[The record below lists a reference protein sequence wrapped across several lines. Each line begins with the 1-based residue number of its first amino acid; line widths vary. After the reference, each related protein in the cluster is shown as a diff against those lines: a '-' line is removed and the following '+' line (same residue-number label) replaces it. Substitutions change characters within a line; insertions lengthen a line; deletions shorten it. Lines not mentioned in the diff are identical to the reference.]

1 MQNRTSDSF
10 PLSPL
15 QLGIWANYKLN
26 PDSVAYNIPLAID
39 ISGKLSIERL
49 ADCLR
54 QLTDRHDVFHLRFT
68 DESGDPKQTAVR
80 SRETPLDVRVV
91 SESKIDEIVTDFMS
105 RAFDLSTDPPFS
117 VTLFDLGNDRMVLA
131 MVFHHIAFDGVSIR
145 LLLRELTDLYNGGR
159 DVSAPSTDGAGRD
172 AFLLH
177 CSKERDAAASAKRR
191 ESVNYWVKDLTG
203 APPCL
208 ELMTDK
214 SRRPN
219 VSEESGFVKRSL
231 PAGFSKVLRDYSRG
245 HGMGMSVP
253 GLAALVAVLGR
264 YTEHYDLV
272 VGMPV
277 ARRIDPAIAR
287 ALGYLVNLVA
297 IRTQFSPETTFTGLC
312 MHVREKLL
320 FGLQH
325 SEVPFSSVVAR
336 VRPQRSPLFAPLLQ
350 STYSYQENDVGRF
363 RLGSADAVVRE
374 VSTFAA
380 KFDISLAVKVNDDAS
395 NVSLVYRADLFDQIS
410 MERLIDNYI
419 TLLMSG
425 LSEPTRSV
433 ADLELINEKQALEV
447 IEAGGGVGGNAEAPS
462 TTVDALV
469 AAQAERTPARTAVQD
484 GEHCWTY
491 AELMC
496 RATQFAN
503 HLQANG
509 VRRNMRVAVCMS
521 RSADL
526 VAALLGVFMCG
537 AAYVPLDPDYPRNY
551 RSVILEDAKVDFIIT
566 QPDLAQEF
574 TEDHTLII
582 PPRVPPGPG
591 LDEAPMVKLETEESR
606 RDPESLAVIIYT
618 SGSTG
623 RPKGVSVSHKNIAT
637 LLDWASSTYGPEE
650 LAHVLFGTS
659 ICFDISMFELWA
671 PLVNGGGVVVVS
683 SVLALGDDR
692 ERPRAPISLI
702 NTVPSALDAL
712 LRIGAIPETVK
723 TINVAG
729 EALPLRLVNQALGE
743 TTALHIRNL
752 YGPTEDTVYS
762 TVACFERPLEDV
774 PPIGTPLPRKF
785 ARVLDKAGR
794 LVPMGAIGELY
805 LGGAGLSSGYWR
817 QPDLTADRF
826 VTRFVAGR
834 EELLYR
840 TGDLATWRSDGQ
852 LRYLGRLDQQIKLR
866 GFRIEL
872 HDVESTLL
880 RHPAV
885 QAVAVAPSG
894 SGSGEL
900 SRSLVAHIVLDTDHA
915 GSAEQIDAALREHVA
930 KNLPEYMNPTSYSF
944 LEALPMTPSGKVDRT
959 ALSRI
964 PIPIQPARVLVRA
977 ETDLEKRLSSLW
989 SEALGV
995 EEVGVS
1001 DNFFEL
1007 GGNSL
1012 SALTLIAKI
1021 NSEFATSISMR
1032 DFLVIGNIRSLAAR
1046 IAEGP
1051 GNAAEELELVSGEVE
1066 DTVALSVPQ
1075 RGFWH
1080 MQHRL
1085 GAPNSLNLSL
1095 AVRLSGRLNVEQLRS
1110 SLVAIALRHEPLRS
1124 RFHVAGGEP
1133 VMTVDDRP
1141 NVDLRLAHANT
1152 EGGDDVE
1159 QLIGEEARLGFDLE
1173 TEHPWRALLIQ
1184 TGDTDA
1190 ILVLTFHHLAM
1201 DGWSLNIF
1209 KRELTDLYR
1218 GTVISQMPDLPV
1230 NYRQF
1235 AVANRLWHQSERFR
1249 RQMAHFGQRLL
1260 SVGTDPTYS
1269 EQATG
1274 DPHELRVLPLEFARG
1289 LGTSLDRT
1297 SATRRT
1303 TTLVLLM
1310 TALETAVFDTFPTQ
1324 KAVINTATFGRLKP
1338 ELMSL
1343 IGVFANVVT
1352 VVSERRKVKA
1362 ASAHVRDVH
1371 DRLYDAE
1378 RNSEP
1383 DMVASLMSAGAP
1395 RPKVPILF
1403 LNYQAYP
1410 NTAGWELEGL
1420 ACEKVDIPIGSRPP
1434 VSLAQVAITREG
1446 DSLRGSLGYDAGR
1459 LSLEVA
1465 TRLRDGMVRA
1475 LNELPF
1481 GVDALS

>member
-26 PDSVAYNIPLAID
+26 PDSAAYNIPLAID

-54 QLTDRHDVFHLRFT
+54 QVTDQHDVFHLRIT
-68 DESGDPKQTAVR
+68 DDQGDPKQTVER
-80 SRETPLDVRVV
+80 SRETSLDVRVV
-91 SESKIDEIVTDFMS
+91 SESKVEEIVTRFMS
-105 RAFDLSTDPPFS
+105 RAFDLSTEPPFS

-145 LLLRELTDLYNGGR
+145 LLLRELAELYNGGR
-159 DVSAPSTDGAGRD
+159 DVSTPSTDGAGRG

-177 CSKERDAAASAKRR
+177 CSTERDAAASAKRS
-191 ESVNYWVKDLTG
+191 EAANYWLKELTA

-214 SRRPN
+214 PRRPN
-219 VSEESGFVKRSL
+219 VSEKSGVVRRSL
-231 PAGFSKVLRDYSRG
+231 PAGFSRVMRDYCRS

-272 VGMPV
+272 VGVPV
-277 ARRIDPAIAR
+277 ARRVDPAIAR
-287 ALGYLVNLVA
+287 AFGYLVNLIA
-297 IRTQFSPETTFTGLC
+297 IRTRFSPETTFTGLC

-320 FGLQH
+320 LGLQH
-325 SEVPFSSVVAR
+325 SEVPFSSVVAQ
-336 VRPQRSPLFAPLLQ
+336 VRPQRSSLFAPIVQ
-350 STYSYQENDVGRF
+350 STYAYQENNIDRF
-363 RLGSADAVVRE
+363 QLGSADAVVRE

-380 KFDISLAVKVNDDAS
+380 KFDLSLAVKVNGEESSVA
-395 NVSLVYRADLFDQIS
+395 LVFRTDLFDQLS

-419 TLLMSG
+419 TLLRSG
-425 LSEPTRSV
+425 LSEPTGSV
-433 ADLELINEKQALEV
+433 ADLDLINEKQVLEV
-447 IEAGGGVGGNAEAPS
+447 IEAGGGVGGNAEASS
-462 TTVDALV
+462 TTVDAMV
-469 AAQAERTPARTAVQD
+469 AAQAARTPARMAVKD

-496 RATQFAN
+496 RATQIAN
-503 HLQANG
+503 QLHANG
-509 VRRNMRVAVCMS
+509 VSGNTRVAVCMS

-537 AAYVPLDPDYPRNY
+537 AAYVPLDPDYPRKY
-551 RSVILEDAKVDFIIT
+551 RSIILEDAQVDFIIT
-566 QPDLAQEF
+566 QPDLTQEF

-582 PPRVPPGPG
+582 LPRPG
-591 LDEAPMVKLETEESR
+591 LAEVPFIKFGAEDSR
-606 RDPESLAVIIYT
+606 RDAETLAAIIYT

-623 RPKGVSVSHKNIAT
+623 RPKGVSVSHKSIAN
-637 LLDWASSTYGPEE
+637 LLDWASSTYSREE
-650 LAHVLFGTS
+650 LAYVLFGTS

-683 SVLALGDDR
+683 SVLALSDDR

-729 EALPLRLVNQALGE
+729 EVLPLRLVNQALGE
-743 TTALHIRNL
+743 TTALRIRNL

-805 LGGAGLSSGYWR
+805 LGGAGLSRGYWR

-826 VTRFVAGR
+826 VIRFVAGR

-872 HDVESTLL
+872 HDVESTILQ
-880 RHPAV
+880 HPAV
-885 QAVAVAPSG
+885 QAAAVALSG

-900 SRSLVAHIVLDTDHA
+900 NRSLVAHIVLDGDHA
-915 GSAEQIDAALREHVA
+915 RSAGQIDAVLREHVA
-930 KNLPEYMNPTSYSF
+930 KSLPEYMNPTSYSF

-959 ALSRI
+959 ALSKISI
-964 PIPIQPARVLVRA
+964 PLQPARLVVRP

-995 EEVGVS
+995 EEVGVF

-1012 SALTLIAKI
+1012 SALTLVAKI
-1021 NSEFATSISMR
+1021 NSEFATRVSMR
-1032 DFLVIGNIRSLAAR
+1032 DFLAIGNIRSLAAR
-1046 IAEGP
+1046 IADGP
-1051 GNAAEELELVSGEVE
+1051 ANEAEELELVSGEVE
-1066 DTVALSVPQ
+1066 NPVALSVPQ

-1085 GAPNSLNLSL
+1085 GVPNCLSLSL

-1124 RFHVAGGEP
+1124 RFHVVGGEP

-1141 NVDLRLAHANT
+1141 NVDLRLAHGNT
-1152 EGGDDVE
+1152 NGGDYVE
-1159 QLIGEEARLGFDLE
+1159 QLIGQEVRLGFDLE
-1173 TEHPWRALLIQ
+1173 AEHPWRALLLQ
-1184 TGDTDA
+1184 MSDTNA
-1190 ILVLTFHHLAM
+1190 ILVVTFHHLAM

-1209 KRELTDLYR
+1209 KRELTDFYR
-1218 GTVISQMPDLPV
+1218 GMAISQMPDLPV

-1235 AVANRLWHQSERFR
+1235 AVSNRLWHESDRFK

-1260 SVGTDPTYS
+1260 SVGTDPTYR
-1269 EQATG
+1269 EQVTG
-1274 DPHELRVLPLEFARG
+1274 DPHELRLLPLEFARG

-1297 SATRRT
+1297 SALLRT

-1338 ELMSL
+1338 EFLGL

-1352 VVSERRKVKA
+1352 LVSERRKVKGV
-1362 ASAHVRDVH
+1362 SAHVRDVH

-1378 RNSEP
+1378 RHSEP

-1410 NTAGWELEGL
+1410 NAASWELEGL
-1420 ACEKVDIPIGSRPP
+1420 ACEKVEIPIGSRPAM
-1434 VSLAQVAITREG
+1434 SLVHVTITREG

-1465 TRLRDGMVRA
+1465 ASLQDGMVRA
-1475 LNELPF
+1475 LNELPLD
-1481 GVDALS
+1481 VDALS